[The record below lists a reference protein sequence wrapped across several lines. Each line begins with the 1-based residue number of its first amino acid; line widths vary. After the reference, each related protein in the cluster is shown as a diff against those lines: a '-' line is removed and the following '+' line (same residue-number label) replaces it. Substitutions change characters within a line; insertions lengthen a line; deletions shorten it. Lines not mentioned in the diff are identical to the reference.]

1 MREELWRVFAQKDG
15 KYPHRAFNIQ
25 CFRKPWL
32 KSINNEKLDVNVE
45 LTLVFN
51 LCRDDHHLFGKLES
65 LSPEE
70 MFKACQRAPLPR
82 GVSVC
87 LPFPFPAVSCVLW
100 LSSYEAPRRQSWV
113 WFLPVLLVPS
123 GGLATESFSIP
134 GCWTM
139 APPHTFSH
147 LSEPS
152 TVSHRV
158 FILRLA
164 SFHCNTI
171 IMLAERPPWIYADWD
186 LPTSWSPLPLPV

>member
-1 MREELWRVFAQKDG
+1 M
-15 KYPHRAFNIQ
+15 I
-25 CFRKPWL
+25 
-32 KSINNEKLDVNVE
+32 
-45 LTLVFN
+45 TLVITQ
-51 LCRDDHHLFGKLES
+51 GWSPPISKLES

-70 MFKACQRAPLPR
+70 VFKACQRAPLLW
-82 GVSVC
+82 GVSLC
-87 LPFPFPAVSCVLW
+87 LTFLFPAVSCVLW
-100 LSSYEAPRRQSWV
+100 LSSYGAPQRQSWV

-123 GGLATESFSIP
+123 RGLATESFSIP

-139 APPHTFSH
+139 APAHISSH

-152 TVSHRV
+152 TLSHRV

-186 LPTSWSPLPLPV
+186 LPTFWSPLPLPV